1 MIEKRYK
8 RLGDILIEKGV
19 ISQADLQYA
28 LSIQK
33 ETKKPI
39 GEILVDLGLC
49 TWQQIT
55 KALAEQ
61 YGLNYFQERPKID
74 LDLKNKIK
82 EDLMDEL
89 RFIPIR
95 EETDKIIVATDNVY
109 NLSTIKK
116 RLKFLLGKEV
126 EIYLI
131 APNLFEELMF
141 EIKNE
146 KEFNFEVTEE
156 LFQEEEA
163 EEEEQL
169 SEENLF
175 DEGTPIVR
183 MVNNIIEH
191 AIQLDASDIH
201 IEPRSDKRVVVRYR
215 IDGVLRKITEY
226 PRASHSSVVTRIK
239 ILAKLDITERRIP
252 QDGKFYLKKENEQ
265 YDFRVST
272 MPSVYGEK
280 IVLRILKVSQSHRK
294 LEELG
299 YSSYNYQRIQELIKH
314 PYGIILVTGP
324 TGSGKSTTLV
334 GIINSLNNEG
344 VNIITAEDPV
354 EYTIEGITQCQVNPE
369 IGLTFAKYLRSF
381 LRQDPDI
388 IMVGEIRDKETAQLA
403 VEASLTG
410 HLVLSTLHTNTA
422 PGAIDR
428 LVNMGIDPSLISS
441 SLIGVIGQRLVRKVC
456 KNCSVESQ
464 LPDYYKEAALKLY
477 PDYEPKQLVAQGC
490 DACIDTGYKGR
501 TAIAEVLIVD
511 DKMRR
516 LIKRGN
522 SVVELTEAAKESG
535 MRTLFE
541 DGMFKVLNG
550 ETTLEEIIRVTGG
563 IEEEGL

>member
-1 MIEKRYK
+1 MEKRYK
-8 RLGDILIEKGV
+8 RLGDILIEKGI
-19 ISQADLQYA
+19 ISQTDLQYA

-33 ETKKPI
+33 ETKRPI

-49 TWQQIT
+49 TWYQIT

-61 YGLNYFQERPKID
+61 YGLKFFSEKPKID
-74 LDLKNKIK
+74 LDLKNRIKI
-82 EDLMDEL
+82 DLMEEL
-89 RFIPIR
+89 RFIPIK
-95 EETDKIIVATDNVY
+95 EEGDKLVVTTDNVY
-109 NLSTIKK
+109 NLSLIKK
-116 RLKFLLGKEV
+116 RLKFLFNKDV

-141 EIKNE
+141 EIKHE
-146 KEFNFEVTEE
+146 KGFDFEVSNE
-156 LFQEEEA
+156 LFM
-163 EEEEQL
+163 EEEE
-169 SEENLF
+169 EEEPITEEELL
-175 DEGTPIVR
+175 DDSTPIVR
-183 MVNNIIEH
+183 MVNNIIER
-191 AIQLDASDIH
+191 ALQLEASDIH
-201 IEPRSDKRVVVRYR
+201 IEPRSRRMVAVRYR

-226 PRASHSSVVTRIK
+226 PRSTHNSIVTRIK
-239 ILAKLDITERRIP
+239 ILSNLNITERRLP

-280 IVLRILKVSQSHRK
+280 VVIRILRVSQSHRK

-299 YSSYNYQRIQELIKH
+299 YSEYNFKRIQELIKH

-334 GIINSLNNEG
+334 GIINSLNHEG

-354 EYTIEGITQCQVNPE
+354 EYTIDGITQCQVNPE
-369 IGLTFAKYLRSF
+369 IGLTFAKYLRTF

-428 LVNMGIDPSLISS
+428 LVNMGIEPSLISS
-441 SLIGVIGQRLVRKVC
+441 SLVGVIGQRLVRKVC
-456 KNCSVESQ
+456 KRCAVKSD
-464 LPDYYKEAALKLY
+464 LPDKYRDIAMKLY
-477 PDYEPKQLVAQGC
+477 PEYEPYQFVAQGC
-490 DACIDTGYKGR
+490 DACNDTGYKGR

-511 DKMRR
+511 ERIRK

-522 SVVELTEAAKESG
+522 SIIEVTEAAKEEG

-541 DGMFKVLNG
+541 DGMYKVLNG
-550 ETTLEEIIRVTGG
+550 ETTLEEILRVTGG
-563 IEEEGL
+563 EEEE

>member
-1 MIEKRYK
+1 MMEKRYK
-8 RLGDILIEKGV
+8 RLGDILIEKGI

-61 YGLNYFQERPKID
+61 YGLNFFSEKPKID
-74 LDLKNKIK
+74 LNLKNKIK
-82 EDLMDEL
+82 IDLMKEL
-89 RFIPIR
+89 RFVPIR
-95 EETDKIIVATDNVY
+95 EETDKLIVATDNVY
-109 NLSTIKK
+109 NLSLIKK
-116 RLKFLLGKEV
+116 RLKFLFDKEV

-131 APNLFEELMF
+131 APNLFEELMV
-141 EIKNE
+141 EIESE
-146 KEFNFEVTEE
+146 KEFDFEVTEQ
-156 LFQEEEA
+156 LFA
-163 EEEEQL
+163 EEEEEEKV
-169 SEENLF
+169 SEEELF
-175 DEGTPIVR
+175 DESTPIVR

-201 IEPRSDKRVVVRYR
+201 IEPREGKQVVVRYR
-215 IDGVLRKITEY
+215 IDGVLRRITEY
-226 PRASHSSVVTRIK
+226 PKASHSSVVTRIK
-239 ILAKLDITERRIP
+239 ILSKLDITERRLP

-280 IVLRILKVSQSHRK
+280 VVMRILKVSQSHRK

-299 YSSYNYQRIQELIKH
+299 YSAYNFERIQELIKH

-334 GIINSLNNEG
+334 GIINSLNHEG

-354 EYTIEGITQCQVNPE
+354 EYTIDGITQCQVNPE
-369 IGLTFAKYLRSF
+369 IGLTFAKYLRAF

-388 IMVGEIRDKETAQLA
+388 IMVGEIRDRETAQLA

-428 LVNMGIDPSLISS
+428 LVNMGIEPSLISS

-456 KNCSVESQ
+456 KNCSVEST
-464 LPDYYKEAALKLY
+464 LPEDYKKLALKLY
-477 PDYEPKQLVAQGC
+477 PEYEPKQHVAQGC
-490 DACIDTGYKGR
+490 DACNETGYKGR

-511 DKMRR
+511 DEIRR

-522 SVVELTEAAKESG
+522 SVVEITEAAKQRG

-541 DGMFKVLNG
+541 DGMYKVLTG
-550 ETTLEEIIRVTGG
+550 ETTLDEILRVTGG
-563 IEEEGL
+563 SEEE

>member
-1 MIEKRYK
+1 MMEKRYK
-8 RLGDILIEKGV
+8 RLGDILIEKGI

-61 YGLNYFQERPKID
+61 YGLNFFSEKPKID
-74 LDLKNKIK
+74 LNLKNKIK
-82 EDLMDEL
+82 IDLMKEL
-89 RFIPIR
+89 RFVPIR
-95 EETDKIIVATDNVY
+95 EETDKLIVATDNVY
-109 NLSTIKK
+109 NLSLIIK
-116 RLKFLLGKEV
+116 RLKFLFDKEV

-131 APNLFEELMF
+131 APNLFEELMV
-141 EIKNE
+141 EIESE
-146 KEFNFEVTEE
+146 KEFDFEVTEQ
-156 LFQEEEA
+156 LFA
-163 EEEEQL
+163 EEEEEEKV
-169 SEENLF
+169 SEEELF
-175 DEGTPIVR
+175 DESTPIVR

-201 IEPRSDKRVVVRYR
+201 IEPREGKQVVVRYR
-215 IDGVLRKITEY
+215 IDGVLRRITEY
-226 PRASHSSVVTRIK
+226 PKASHSSVVTRIK
-239 ILAKLDITERRIP
+239 ILSKLDITERRLP

-280 IVLRILKVSQSHRK
+280 VVMRILKVSQSHRK

-299 YSSYNYQRIQELIKH
+299 YSAYNFERIQELIKH
-314 PYGIILVTGP
+314 PYGIILVSGP

-334 GIINSLNNEG
+334 GIINSLNHEG

-354 EYTIEGITQCQVNPE
+354 EYTIDGITQCQVNPE
-369 IGLTFAKYLRSF
+369 IGLTFAKYLRAF

-388 IMVGEIRDKETAQLA
+388 IMVGEIRDRETAQLA

-428 LVNMGIDPSLISS
+428 LVNMGIEPSLISS

-456 KNCSVESQ
+456 KNCSVEST
-464 LPDYYKEAALKLY
+464 LPEDYKKLALKLY
-477 PDYEPKQLVAQGC
+477 PEYEPKQHVAQGC
-490 DACIDTGYKGR
+490 DACNETGYKGR

-511 DKMRR
+511 DEIRR

-522 SVVELTEAAKESG
+522 SVVEITEAAKQRG

-541 DGMFKVLNG
+541 DGMYKVLTG
-550 ETTLEEIIRVTGG
+550 ETTLDEILRVTGG
-563 IEEEGL
+563 SEEE

>member
-1 MIEKRYK
+1 MMEKRYK
-8 RLGDILIEKGV
+8 RLGDILIEKGI

-28 LSIQK
+28 LNIQK

-61 YGLNYFQERPKID
+61 YGLYFFNEKPKVDIS
-74 LDLKNKIK
+74 LKNKIK
-82 EDLMDEL
+82 VDIMEEL
-89 RFIPIR
+89 RFVPIK
-95 EETDKIIVATDNVY
+95 EEEDKLIVATDNVY
-109 NLSTIKK
+109 NLSLIKK
-116 RLKFLLGKEV
+116 RLKFLFNKDV

-131 APNLFEELMF
+131 DPNIFEELMF

-146 KEFNFEVTEE
+146 KEFDFEVTEE
-156 LFQEEEA
+156 LFST
-163 EEEEQL
+163 EEEEEEKV
-169 SEENLF
+169 SEEELF
-175 DEGTPIVR
+175 SESTPIVR

-201 IEPRSDKRVVVRYR
+201 IEPRKGKHVIVRYR

-226 PRASHSSVVTRIK
+226 PKASHNSVVTRIK
-239 ILAKLDITERRIP
+239 IMSKLDITERRLP
-252 QDGKFYLKKENEQ
+252 QDGKFYIKKENEQ
-265 YDFRVST
+265 FDFRVST

-280 IVLRILKVSQSHRK
+280 VVMRILRVSQSNRK
-294 LEELG
+294 LEEIG
-299 YSSYNYQRIQELIKH
+299 YSEYNYKRVEELIQQ

-334 GIINSLNNEG
+334 GIINSLNHEG

-354 EYTIEGITQCQVNPE
+354 EYTIDGVTQCQVNPE
-369 IGLTFAKYLRSF
+369 IGLTFAKYLRAF

-456 KNCSVESQ
+456 KNCAVESPLQ
-464 LPDYYKEAALKLY
+464 DEYKNLILNLY
-477 PDYEPKQLVAQGC
+477 PEYEPKQLVAQGC
-490 DACIDTGYKGR
+490 DACNDTGYKGR

-511 DKMRR
+511 DEIRR

-522 SVVELTEAAKESG
+522 SIVEISEATKKRG

-541 DGMFKVLNG
+541 DGLYKVLTG
-550 ETTLEEIIRVTGG
+550 ETTLAEVIRVTGG
-563 IEEEGL
+563 KEEEG